1 MKINPEDSYFSVF
14 FKNFVG
20 GIGWVAGITVGFALF
35 ISLLGFLF
43 NRLGGLPLIG
53 NWFANLIEVINQAL
67 EAKKTLPR

>member
-1 MKINPEDSYFSVF
+1 MKIDPKESYFSVF